1 MASLYRWLCILAAS
15 ALALSAC
22 TAVGERAVIESEADF
37 AGHRLGTLT
46 GTIYEIQLDERTD
59 LEASIYGSLA
69 DGANALKTGK
79 IDALIADETA
89 FSESELRRLR
99 IRKSF
104 TLQTAY
110 PTAFAFRKGDSTLVN
125 AYNDFFRE
133 LQASGEYDRMLAYWF
148 GPDDPDPAG
157 YPVVE
162 AYTEGEPLR
171 YANTETQPPL
181 AFFARGQW
189 RGLEI
194 ELIQRFAAYLKRPCE
209 IRFFEMSSRLLNLQM
224 GKADMVGGCIF
235 VTDERSMKV
244 DFGDPYFHM
253 RPGCFVV
260 DDEALLFRGGLRTQ
274 VKSAV
279 KQNFFVEQRWK
290 MITDGLRTTLQLTLW
305 SILFGSLLGILLCW
319 MAMGRSKPLQ
329 AFAKGYDAFMH
340 GIPPLV
346 LLLVLFY
353 VVLAGSG
360 WDAKAIAI
368 AALSL
373 NFASAASDV
382 FQTSIKSVPRGQTEA
397 SLALGF
403 SKLHTFLNIVLPQAV
418 RNGLPLF
425 QGECISLLK
434 GTSIV
439 GYIAVIDITRACDLI
454 RARTFD
460 AFLPLLAVTVIYFI
474 LAWLIG
480 LLLKIFYYLCFKLTR
495 TR

>member
-1 MASLYRWLCILAAS
+1 MASLPKWLFILAAS
-15 ALALSAC
+15 ALACTAC
-22 TAVGERAVIESEADF
+22 TAVGERVSIESEEDF
-37 AGHRLGTLT
+37 AGHRIGTLT
-46 GTIYEIQLDERTD
+46 GTIYEIQLNERTD

-79 IDALIADETA
+79 IDALIADECA
-89 FSESELRRLR
+89 FSASELRRLGM
-99 IRKSF
+99 RKAF

-125 AYNDFFRE
+125 AYHDFFRE

-148 GPDDPDPAG
+148 GPDDPDPTA

-162 AYTEGEPLR
+162 AYTEGEPFR

-181 AFFARGQW
+181 AFFADGQW
-189 RGLEI
+189 RGMEI
-194 ELIQRFAAYLKRPCE
+194 ELCQRFAAYLKRPCE

-235 VTDERSMKV
+235 VTDERSMQV
-244 DFGDPYFHM
+244 DFSDPYYHM
-253 RPGCFVV
+253 RPGCFVL
-260 DDEALLFRGGLRTQ
+260 DNEALAGPGGIYSKTR
-274 VKSAV
+274 SAV
-279 KQNFFVEQRWK
+279 KQNFLVERRWR

-305 SILFGSLLGILLCW
+305 SILIGSLLGVLLCW
-319 MAMGRSKPLQ
+319 MAMSRCKPLQ
-329 AFAKGYDAFMH
+329 AFAKGYDAFMN

-353 VVLAGSG
+353 VVLARSG
-360 WDAKAIAI
+360 LDAKAVAI
-368 AALSL
+368 AALAL
-373 NFASAASDV
+373 NFASSAAGV
-382 FQTSIKSVPRGQTEA
+382 FKTAVESVPCGQTEA

-403 SKLHTFLNIVLPQAV
+403 NKFQTFMNIVLPQAV

-425 QGECISLLK
+425 EAECISLLK
-434 GTSIV
+434 GTAIV
-439 GYIAVIDITRACDLI
+439 GYIAVIDITRASDLV

-460 AFLPLLAVTVIYFI
+460 AVMPLLTVTVLYFV

-480 LLLKIFYYLCFKLTR
+480 LLLKLFTLGTR
-495 TR
+495 HS